1 VELLGPITLFVSV
14 YLATFLAVGY
24 GAMAAGLPY
33 QQCTALISAIS
44 ATAFPARIIERGQWP
59 VGIFVPPRLAA
70 VDFLLGAAF
79 ASVLILIADGLV
91 MASSNLRQIHSG
103 GFPAL
108 ELLTVFIPAA
118 VHEELAFRGYL
129 FQKMRRWNRAGA
141 IAITSCVFALLHS
154 SNRGISTLAIVN
166 LVLAGVLLALA
177 YERYQRLW
185 FPIGIHLTWNVLSGP
200 ILGYEVSGYVAK
212 ATVFRTV
219 GSGQP
224 WITGGAFGIEGSVWM
239 ALVELAGIAFLTL
252 NAERRMQN
260 AEFRRW
266 GRWFSSF

>member
-24 GAMAAGLPY
+24 GAMAVGLPY
-33 QQCTALISAIS
+33 HQWGALISVVC
-44 ATAFPARIIERGQWP
+44 ATAFTVRIIERGQWR
-59 VGIFVPPRLAA
+59 VGIFVPPRVAA

-91 MASSNLRQIHSG
+91 MVSSNLRQIRSG

-108 ELLTVFIPAA
+108 ELLTLFIPAA

-129 FQKMRRWNRAGA
+129 FQKMRVWNRAGA
-141 IAITSCVFALLHS
+141 IVITSGVFALLHS
-154 SNRGISTLAIVN
+154 SNRGISALAIAN
-166 LVLAGVLLALA
+166 LALAGILLALA
-177 YERYQRLW
+177 YERYERLW

-200 ILGYEVSGYVAK
+200 ILGYEVSGYAAK

-219 GSGQP
+219 GSGRA

-239 ALVELAGIAFLTL
+239 ALVELGGIWWLTRGL
-252 NAERRMQN
+252 KRIE
-260 AEFRRW
+260 
-266 GRWFSSF
+266 

>member
-1 VELLGPITLFVSV
+1 MELLGPITLFVSV

-33 QQCTALISAIS
+33 QQWTALISAIS
-44 ATAFPARIIERGQWP
+44 ATAFTVRIIERGQWP

-177 YERYQRLW
+177 YERYERLW

-200 ILGYEVSGYVAK
+200 ILGYEVSGYAAK

-239 ALVELAGIAFLTL
+239 ALVELGGILWMTR
-252 NAERRMQN
+252 NVKC
-260 AEFRRW
+260 
-266 GRWFSSF
+266 